1 MGWVVG
7 EGAHILGADI
17 EQMGGIACRIS
28 EADAKVVALLDQCHP
43 GRRLG
48 LFEKVYSQQDAACS
62 ATDDDDVHIR
72 NSLVNVVFQYML
84 AGKAESRVFDF
95 CSEYYKFSN
104 SVDKINITKYY
115 TNII

>member
-17 EQMGGIACRIS
+17 EQMGGIARRIG
-28 EADAKVVALLDQCHP
+28 EADAKVTALLDQCHA
-43 GRRLG
+43 GCSSG
-48 LFEKVYSQQDAACS
+48 LFEEVYSQQDAACS

-72 NSLVNVVFQYML
+72 NSLVNVVFHYMI
-84 AGKAESRVFDF
+84 AEKGESRVFDF

-104 SVDKINITKYY
+104 SVDKINITKYQ
-115 TNII
+115 IIR

>member
-17 EQMGGIACRIS
+17 EQMGGIARRIS

-43 GRRLG
+43 GCSSG
-48 LFEKVYSQQDAACS
+48 LSEKVYSQQDAA
-62 ATDDDDVHIR
+62 
-72 NSLVNVVFQYML
+72 
-84 AGKAESRVFDF
+84 
-95 CSEYYKFSN
+95 SEYYKFLN

-115 TNII
+115 TNIT